1 MVNIIFSS
9 YIRHFHFDHTFVK
22 TNNRSV
28 IIDKIFPQIYH
39 VYNLQIS
46 CVDKVRK
53 DKKKTTKNNNKTTHF
68 ILKANYRGLFHGS

>member
-1 MVNIIFSS
+1 VNFIYFKI
-9 YIRHFHFDHTFVK
+9 DE
-22 TNNRSV
+22 NNRGV

-53 DKKKTTKNNNKTTHF
+53 DKKKNNKKQQQNNTLYF
-68 ILKANYRGLFHGS
+68 KSKL

>member
-1 MVNIIFSS
+1 VNFIYFKI
-9 YIRHFHFDHTFVK
+9 DE
-22 TNNRSV
+22 NNRGV

>member
-1 MVNIIFSS
+1 MNFIYFKI
-9 YIRHFHFDHTFVK
+9 DE
-22 TNNRSV
+22 NNRGV